1 MRTPSRLG
9 RLVAC
14 ALVLGAV
21 GACGGADRA
30 PPPAS
35 FLLVAGDSTFWI
47 TSAAGQTHVRRS
59 PLLLAFI
66 DNAFHEVYVTDDD
79 RSFFDA
85 VIVGQ
90 RVYRR
95 DLVRGDS
102 VAVFEDS
109 ALAAIAADYAASH
122 PNERPLEANE
132 DAAPDPATF
141 AVTDTEIIDVIGP
154 FAALQQH
161 TDITL
166 ASGQTRHT
174 TRRSVIDLRTG
185 TRMTLASLVPE
196 GLLDEVVQ
204 AGREAF
210 DAAQDSVRA
219 SDDERAQIATQHL
232 DVFRFDSSSFS
243 LALSDAGKPA
253 VSFFAP
259 GEGPEGGDL
268 GLPLEPIEIPAG
280 AWWEEITPVLPT
292 ERTEQTDVW
301 TARGYEVVA
310 MYDSLSVTALV
321 LLRDANGEEWPVGS
335 FPTPVWRVH
344 RLDGAQTSTATRR
357 ALARAFE
364 EAAGYAE
371 PIGKSALRPS
381 TGPGSGV
388 IAAASRR

>member
-1 MRTPSRLG
+1 M
-9 RLVAC
+9 
-14 ALVLGAV
+14 
-21 GACGGADRA
+21 
-30 PPPAS
+30 
-35 FLLVAGDSTFWI
+35 
-47 TSAAGQTHVRRS
+47 RRS
-59 PLLLAFI
+59 PILLAFI

-109 ALAAIAADYAASH
+109 ALAAIAADYAAAH

-141 AVTDTEIIDVIGP
+141 AVTDTEIIDVLGP
-154 FAALQQH
+154 FADLQQH
-161 TDITL
+161 IDITL
-166 ASGQTRHT
+166 ESGATRHT
-174 TRRSVIDLRTG
+174 TRRAVIDLRTG
-185 TRMTLASLVPE
+185 KRMTLAALVPE
-196 GLLDEVVQ
+196 AVRDEVVR

-219 SDDERAQIATQHL
+219 SDDERAQIASQHL
-232 DVFRFDSSSFS
+232 DVFTFDSSSFS
-243 LALSDAGKPA
+243 LVLSDDGKPA

-268 GLPLEPIEIPAG
+268 GLPLEPIEIPPG
-280 AWWEEITPVLPT
+280 SWWEEIAPVLPT
-292 ERTEQTDVW
+292 ERTEQADIW
-301 TARGYEVVA
+301 TAPGYQVVA
-310 MYDSLSVTALV
+310 AYDSVSTTALV
-321 LLRDANGEEWPVGS
+321 LLRDTNGEEWPVGA

-344 RLDGAQTSTATRR
+344 RLDGSRTSNATRR

-364 EAAGYAE
+364 EASVYPEA
-371 PIGKSALRPS
+371 IGRSALRRVA
-381 TGPGSGV
+381 TPGSGM